1 MLLFDNFADFK
12 DYEMES
18 SDSSIQDEVL
28 NSNANVVEEN
38 SSNASM
44 INDDETYDDDMNDQN
59 SATEEE
65 IKSDEEVLIENSHT
79 NI

>member
-1 MLLFDNFADFK
+1 MPFTDHFADFK

-18 SDSSIQDEVL
+18 SDSSIHDEVL
-28 NSNANVVEEN
+28 NGNSNAVEEN

-44 INDDETYDDDMNDQN
+44 INDDETYDDDMDDLRNN
-59 SATEEE
+59 TEEE
-65 IKSDEEVLIENSHT
+65 IKSDEEDLIDNST